1 MIGVYIALGAVG
13 VLAVILVVILLRMSA
28 DQRRTRETEEK
39 LRAEEKVQQDSIREK
54 LIKLEALAENPA
66 QAKTLDEINKRLEST
81 TNLFGAIRKDLGEM
95 QQAAKGMQ
103 DVGKSIST
111 FQELLISPKVR
122 GGFGEVLL
130 EELIKD
136 VLPSVNYAFQ
146 YKFRDGTIV
155 DAVIKTEDR
164 IIPIDSK
171 FPLEEFQRMAA
182 EELTEEK
189 FKSSF
194 KKIMR
199 PRVNEVKKYIN
210 PDEGTVNFAL
220 MYIPSEKLYSRLSGI
235 DELMVS
241 FRRVRV
247 FPVSPSTLY
256 QFLETIILGLRGL
269 AIEKEAQRIL
279 DTLNRL
285 AKEFDSAREEWER
298 VGTHIGNAS
307 KKYEEV
313 SKRLGRIG
321 DNIKALEVKTEKVQE
336 QKEIPYD

>member
-1 MIGVYIALGAVG
+1 MTGVYIVLGAVG
-13 VLAVILVVILLRMSA
+13 LLIIILVFILMRMSGQ
-28 DQRRTRETEEK
+28 QRRNREMEEK
-39 LRAEEKVQQDSIREK
+39 LREEEKARQDAIREK

-66 QAKTLDEINKRLEST
+66 QAKTLEEINKRLEST

-95 QQAAKGMQ
+95 QQAAKGMS

-111 FQELLISPKVR
+111 FQELLLSPKVR

-130 EELIKD
+130 KELIKD
-136 VLPSVNYAFQ
+136 VLPSANYVFQ
-146 YKFRDGTIV
+146 YRFRDGTVV
-155 DAVIKTEDR
+155 DAVIKTEER

-171 FPLEEFQRMAA
+171 FPLEEFQRMST
-182 EELTEEK
+182 EELGEEK
-189 FKSSF
+189 FKSKF
-194 KKIMR
+194 KQIMR
-199 PRVNEVKKYIN
+199 PRVNEVKKYIK

-220 MYIPSEKLYSRLSGI
+220 MYVPSEKLYSRLSGI
-235 DELMVS
+235 DELMTA

-298 VGTHIGNAS
+298 VGTHIGNAA
-307 KKYEEV
+307 KKYEDV
-313 SKRLGRIG
+313 VKRLGRI
-321 DNIKALEVKTEKVQE
+321 DDTIKALEVKTEKVQE
-336 QKEIPYD
+336 QKEIPYE